1 MLPKVTSLQFHHWLI
16 RRRCSPYPLALGCA
30 RRPVAV
36 TQLLPPVPPLVKRH
50 RAVSRFRATATQTR
64 THCCVV
70 TSARCVSSYG
80 CRLSGSVVHVTRNQ
94 VRVLACGLGI
104 ALTAMTLAGCDY
116 AGRRALTTRPANTE
130 PGSATKVPLPSLAL
144 LAPQPEPDCEF
155 PATDAGADERQKLD
169 YERQCYRHAEIIA
182 RARLR
187 LLQRSVARTIRAIKQ
202 CDGCGLQSAS
212 LAALS
217 D

>member
-1 MLPKVTSLQFHHWLI
+1 
-16 RRRCSPYPLALGCA
+16 
-30 RRPVAV
+30 
-36 TQLLPPVPPLVKRH
+36 
-50 RAVSRFRATATQTR
+50 
-64 THCCVV
+64 
-70 TSARCVSSYG
+70 
-80 CRLSGSVVHVTRNQ
+80 
-94 VRVLACGLGI
+94 VLACGLGI

-116 AGRRALTTRPANTE
+116 AGRRTLTARPANTE
-130 PGSATKVPLPSLAL
+130 SGSVTKVPLPSLAL
-144 LAPQPEPDCEF
+144 LAPQPEPGCEF
-155 PATDAGADERQKLD
+155 PATDSDPDERQKLD

-212 LAALS
+212 VAALS

>member
-1 MLPKVTSLQFHHWLI
+1 M
-16 RRRCSPYPLALGCA
+16 RCS
-30 RRPVAV
+30 RRHVVV
-36 TQLLPPVPPLVKRH
+36 TRSFPPVPLQYSDT
-50 RAVSRFRATATQTR
+50 AAMSRFRATATQTR

-70 TSARCVSSYG
+70 TLARCVSWYG
-80 CRLSGSVVHVTRNQ
+80 CRLFGSVVHVTRNQ

-116 AGRRALTTRPANTE
+116 AGRRALTARHAE
-130 PGSATKVPLPSLAL
+130 SGSGTKVPLPSLAL
-144 LAPQPEPDCEF
+144 LAPQPEPDCGF
-155 PATDAGADERQKLD
+155 PATDSSADERQKLD

-202 CDGCGLQSAS
+202 SDGCGLQSAS
-212 LAALS
+212 LAVLS